1 MHTAI
6 VLYFLKK
13 ESQLNEVV
21 QDTKS
26 VALCLLNE
34 GQAQLLMINK
44 ISTYLCPKDER
55 ENLKKLKA
63 SPGLHKSLL
72 TTQ

>member
-34 GQAQLLMINK
+34 GQAQLRMINK

-55 ENLKKLKA
+55 GSLKKLKT
-63 SPGLHKSLL
+63 SPGIHQSLL